1 MPGWAAFVGLTTVV
15 LVFLLAL
22 ARASQQVVTGSDGT
36 LADDADADGSLGP
49 DGSPRRTARDGGHT
63 REWGHELAE
72 TLQSDPRPSPRAA
85 EGEFTTGI
93 LLANVALSQGFLGF
107 VLLVGAWYFQIPLSA
122 LGVDLGD
129 PLSTG
134 LPALAVGMGLGV
146 GLYLA
151 NAFGAAGASAFGFEA
166 DESLREMLTPD
177 DARGWTLLL
186 GGVLPVIAGFE
197 ELLFRAAVIGV
208 TGAGFDLPLW
218 GLAVVSSLAFAAGH
232 GAQGPAG
239 IVVTGVL
246 GFVLAAAFVL
256 TNSLLV
262 VLVAH
267 YLVNALEFVVS
278 GYFGVEL
285 GG

>member
-1 MPGWAAFVGLTTVV
+1 MPAWAAFVGLTTVV

-22 ARASQQVVTGSDGT
+22 ARASQSLVTEREPSDQT
-36 LADDADADGSLGP
+36 VH
-49 DGSPRRTARDGGHT
+49 DGGHAPA
-63 REWGHELAE
+63 WGHDLADA
-72 TLQSDPRPSPRAA
+72 LRRDDAPGPRDAA
-85 EGEFTTGI
+85 DEFTTGL

-107 VLLVGAWYFQIPLSA
+107 VLVAGAWYFRIPLAA

-134 LPALAVGMGLGV
+134 LPALGVGVALGLVLYVANAVG
-146 GLYLA
+146 
-151 NAFGAAGASAFGFEA
+151 AASASAFGFEA

-197 ELLFRAAVIGV
+197 ELLFRAAVVGA
-208 TGAGFDLPLW
+208 TGAGFGLPLW
-218 GLAVVSSLAFAAGH
+218 GLALVSSLAFAAGH

-239 IVVTGVL
+239 IVVTGLL

-256 TNSLLV
+256 TNSLLAV
-262 VLVAH
+262 FVAH

-278 GYFGVEL
+278 GHFGLEL
-285 GG
+285 G